1 MNDEADKIG
10 PSLNGT
16 QSAYIKKG
24 FAKEVNLNTE
34 KETLM
39 IYLVSK
45 KVASLVH
52 HRS

>member
-10 PSLNGT
+10 P
-16 QSAYIKKG
+16 KG

-45 KVASLVH
+45 KAASLVH
-52 HRS
+52 HRP